1 MSSFVANQRV
11 RKPQDLQ
18 SPFAAADVQ
27 QSSCQPQDL
36 DAVHSRKRARHMP
49 PEADSFPQGQRQQL
63 ATHFKQTAP
72 SMLGQSDPIT
82 IHRPTA
88 QRPAAGA
95 ACSFGL
101 QAFPSQPINGLH
113 AFNAAA
119 AAAPNYNP
127 IQLPASCGFVP
138 DSLATAAALANAVS
152 MSKSQVADAARQYQ
166 QGAAQPETSAD
177 NRTLQ
182 RKQLSAHLRF
192 CECRTAST
200 TAYILII

>member
-1 MSSFVANQRV
+1 MSSLVAKQRV
-11 RKPQDLQ
+11 RQPQDLNLQ

-27 QSSCQPQDL
+27 QSSRQPQDL
-36 DAVHSRKRARHMP
+36 DGVHSRKRARHVA
-49 PEADSFPQGQRQQL
+49 PEADSYPQGQRQQL
-63 ATHFKQTAP
+63 ASHFKQIPPT
-72 SMLGQSDPIT
+72 LLVQSDPIT

-101 QAFPSQPINGLH
+101 QAFPSQPVHGLH

-119 AAAPNYNP
+119 AAAPTCNP
-127 IQLPASCGFVP
+127 IQLPASCGYVP
-138 DSLATAAALANAVS
+138 DSLATAAALANAVT

-166 QGAAQPETSAD
+166 QGAVQPETSAD

-182 RKQLSAHLRF
+182 RK
-192 CECRTAST
+192 
-200 TAYILII
+200 